1 VKRAGITLA
10 VLALAGCGGSAK
22 HAAPPKPPHLP
33 RALARSWA
41 AQANAVAQS
50 LAAGDGCGALQ
61 RANQL
66 RDEVVQAV
74 NGRRIPARFQETLTA
89 AVNDLPDRITCN
101 PAPPTPQPQ
110 PPPPHDH
117 GHGHGHD
124 KHKGPEKGDH

>member
-1 VKRAGITLA
+1 MVLA
-10 VLALAGCGGSAK
+10 VLALAGCGGT
-22 HAAPPKPPHLP
+22 HEQAAPPKPPHLP

-41 AQANAVAQS
+41 AQADAVAQS
-50 LAAGDGCGALQ
+50 LAAGDGCGAQQ

-74 NGRRIPARFQETLTA
+74 NGHRIPARLQETLTA
-89 AVNDLPDRITCN
+89 AVNDLPARITCN

-117 GHGHGHD
+117 GHGKDHG
-124 KHKGPEKGDH
+124 KHKDHGKGDG